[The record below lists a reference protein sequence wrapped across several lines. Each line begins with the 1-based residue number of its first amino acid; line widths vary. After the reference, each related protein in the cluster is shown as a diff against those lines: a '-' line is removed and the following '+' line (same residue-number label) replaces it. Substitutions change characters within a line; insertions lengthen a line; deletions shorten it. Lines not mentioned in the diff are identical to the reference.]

1 MLNAI
6 FPLKG
11 HLFKSSPKKKKSF
24 LVYDS
29 RCRIHFWDDVW
40 CNGVPLRASFPM
52 LYGIAQRKD
61 AFVVDVLVGQNGFIH
76 CDIHFT
82 CSIQDW
88 ELETL

>member
-1 MLNAI
+1 M
-6 FPLKG
+6 
-11 HLFKSSPKKKKSF
+11 
-24 LVYDS
+24 
-29 RCRIHFWDDVW
+29 W